1 MRYGIYKHGRQ
12 TRRSLGHRFY
22 GRLERFANYGLVAAW
37 DTSRADTK
45 TFNVNDIS
53 GLASIVNGS
62 INLAQVV
69 GANQPLGVGTPVYGE
84 FTTIQFTA
92 ANADRLT
99 NATDPGTGT
108 GAAIVVFVPGNTT
121 GDHAL
126 LIIDALR
133 VYSNLSGIG
142 AHWGSFNGANID
154 GGSVLAP
161 GVPHVIAV
169 VNRAFND
176 TTLWTDG
183 VPVVQT
189 NGSAYSNGTGIT
201 LGADGALQSTDMGF
215 LLAAWFTTAPPDSVA
230 IRISHALGARAG
242 VAA

>member
-1 MRYGIYKHGRQ
+1 MPLARPIQTGYRYSGNPLH
-12 TRRSLGHRFY
+12 
-22 GRLERFANYGLVAAW
+22 FAPYGLAAAW
-37 DTSRADTK
+37 DTSEPATK
-45 TFNVNDIS
+45 AFNVNDIS
-53 GLASIVNGS
+53 GLASIVPGAVDV
-62 INLAQVV
+62 AQAV
-69 GANQPLGVGTPVYGE
+69 GANQPLGVGTPQYGE
-84 FTTIQFTA
+84 FVSIQFTA
-92 ANADRLT
+92 ANVDRLT

-108 GAAIVVFVPGNTT
+108 GAAIVAFVPADTT

-154 GGSVLAP
+154 GGIVLAP

-183 VPVVQT
+183 VPVVRS

-201 LGADGALQSTDMGF
+201 LGADSALQPTNMGF
-215 LLAAWFTTAPPDSVA
+215 LFAAWFTVAPPDSVMV
-230 IRISHALGARAG
+230 RLSHALGARAG
-242 VAA
+242 IAA